1 MQNTLNRSLIQPTLT
16 AGISTFKINSIKW
29 LVETGYE
36 VNTVQACDHFKIIWI
51 TQGTGTCFIDLD
63 NWTFEPNHLFFIK
76 VGQMH
81 RLHADDDL
89 DGYIISFN
97 ESFLTGERQGF
108 DFTYHDNIFR
118 MFIIAYGIKIEKSL
132 ALEMQDFA
140 EKMIREYTGNNMYKE
155 EMLRRYLKILFIYL
169 SRQVEGDM
177 QVKCQSRNIELT
189 RKFMSL
195 LEKNYRIEKTVF
207 GYAGL
212 LSVTP
217 NYLNEIVK
225 KTTGR
230 SASHHIRQRIVFE
243 AKRQA
248 TYSDSCMKQIG
259 YYLGFD
265 DMAHFSKFF
274 KMVTGINFT
283 DFKKGQIISSSVS
296 PR

>member
-1 MQNTLNRSLIQPTLT
+1 MQVL
-16 AGISTFKINSIKW
+16 
-29 LVETGYE
+29 E
-36 VNTVQACDHFKIIWI
+36 QAC
-51 TQGTGTCFIDLD
+51 
-63 NWTFEPNHLFFIK
+63 
-76 VGQMH
+76 
-81 RLHADDDL
+81 
-89 DGYIISFN
+89 Y
-97 ESFLTGERQGF
+97 
-108 DFTYHDNIFR
+108 Y
-118 MFIIAYGIKIEKSL
+118 
-132 ALEMQDFA
+132 
-140 EKMIREYTGNNMYKE
+140 
-155 EMLRRYLKILFIYL
+155 
-169 SRQVEGDM
+169 
-177 QVKCQSRNIELT
+177 
-189 RKFMSL
+189 
-195 LEKNYRIEKTVF
+195 
-207 GYAGL
+207 GL